1 MVWYAGYGSNL
12 CAERFRCY
20 IAGGIPPGLARPCRG
35 ARDTTLPRG
44 DRPLDIDH
52 RLYFAGFAKPWGGA
66 PCFIDTVESPDTPT
80 HARAYLIT
88 WEQFEDVVA
97 QENGRP
103 TSPIDLDRSEL
114 NEGRN
119 FRLGPGRYEN
129 LLCFGRQ
136 DDGFPVVTITSPW
149 TMTAAR
155 LGAPSPAYL
164 KVMIAGLRQS
174 HSMSDDA
181 IVAYLAAAPGCSEQL
196 MVSALASANE
206 SEG

>member
-20 IAGGIPPGLARPCRG
+20 IAGGIPPGLTRPSRG
-35 ARDTTLPRG
+35 ARDTRLPRE
-44 DRPLDIDH
+44 DRALDIDH
-52 RLYFAGFAKPWGGA
+52 RLYFAGFARPWGGA
-66 PCFIDTVESPDTPT
+66 PCFIDTVESPGTPT
-80 HARAYLIT
+80 HACAYLIT

-103 TSPIDLDRSEL
+103 TAPIDLDRGDLTEKGST
-114 NEGRN
+114 
-119 FRLGPGRYEN
+119 RLGPGRYEN
-129 LLCFGRQ
+129 LLCFGRH
-136 DDGFPVVTITSPW
+136 DDGFPVVTITSAR
-149 TMTAAR
+149 TMSEAR

-164 KVMIAGLRQS
+164 TVLIAGLRQS

-196 MVSALASANE
+196 VVSAFAADDGSGA
-206 SEG
+206 